1 MIKEVT
7 NKEIAIINSFTNEYQ
22 VTLNTNPYNRAYYM
36 EINDEIIGYIE
47 YAIIYD
53 KAELNYIFI
62 DNKYRKKGY
71 AQELLNY
78 MLSNLSNVINITLE
92 VNINNIGAINLYL
105 KNGFK
110 VVSKREKYYDGTD
123 AYLMLKEV

>member
-1 MIKEVT
+1 
-7 NKEIAIINSFTNEYQ
+7 
-22 VTLNTNPYNRAYYM
+22 
-36 EINDEIIGYIE
+36 
-47 YAIIYD
+47 
-53 KAELNYIFI
+53 
-62 DNKYRKKGY
+62 
-71 AQELLNY
+71 